1 MVGIYLSGYVS
12 ARVRCATNRLI
23 VFRLF
28 VFCHVYQV
36 RDKLDAIGFT
46 ERTLFPGLDGLCNY
60 LRRYYTPRDV
70 LTPDGFSPSAGMNF
84 RREQRRKGGQADDR
98 AQEWETEAPL
108 PPKQLQEEMDSEKS
122 GRGGVLD
129 EGSEGAFDNVAGLE
143 YYDENSGASS
153 LSQYSQEEYME
164 RWVRH
169 VEAQGYPP

>member
-1 MVGIYLSGYVS
+1 M
-12 ARVRCATNRLI
+12 
-23 VFRLF
+23 
-28 VFCHVYQV
+28 

-70 LTPDGFSPSAGMNF
+70 LTPDGFSPSADINF
-84 RREQRRKGGQADDR
+84 RREQRRKGGQPDDG
-98 AQEWETEAPL
+98 AGEWETEAP
-108 PPKQLQEEMDSEKS
+108 PIAKQLRKEMDSEKS
-122 GRGGVLD
+122 GRGGMLD
-129 EGSEGAFDNVAGLE
+129 EGSKESFDDVAGLE
-143 YYDENSGASS
+143 FYDENSGASS